1 MIKNDYLDPETPG
14 AFNRRPARCPA
25 IDSDKDVASSLCDST
40 DHSLMQT
47 ISLMVAMRDE
57 ITDIRPSS
65 GKQPGGK
72 GRGSNPVYIV
82 IPVDDYAAAR
92 PDTAVD
98 FFRPGSTCPQVKIVH
113 QRQKARRKKFQGF
126 GFCGHSP
133 DPHKGG
139 NKWRAADLSGKVG

>member
-1 MIKNDYLDPETPG
+1 MIKNDYFEPETPG

-92 PDTAVD
+92 PDAAVD

-113 QRQKARRKKFQGF
+113 QRQKAR
-126 GFCGHSP
+126 
-133 DPHKGG
+133 
-139 NKWRAADLSGKVG
+139 